1 MILVIF
7 RAYLLSLSVACVLY
21 KNDENIEIDFL
32 KLNQEW
38 NVMQMVFSDIKVIL
52 DKITIDG
59 LGL

>member
-1 MILVIF
+1 MVIF